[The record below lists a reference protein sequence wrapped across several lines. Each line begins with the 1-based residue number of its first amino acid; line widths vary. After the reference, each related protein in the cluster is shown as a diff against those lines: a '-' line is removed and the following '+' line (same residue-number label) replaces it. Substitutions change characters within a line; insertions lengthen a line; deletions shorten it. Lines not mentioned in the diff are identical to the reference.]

1 MNYLDRH
8 PDVIEWQSEEFF
20 IPYISPVDGK
30 PHRYFPD
37 FWIKKKNAQGIVE
50 IDVVEIKPKSQMAP
64 PKKPEKMTKRFF
76 TEARTWGVNQAK
88 WQAASTFCK
97 QRNWNF
103 KILNEQDLGIKF

>member
-1 MNYLDRH
+1 MSYLDKH

-20 IPYISPVDGK
+20 IPYISPLDDR

-37 FWIKKKNAQGIVE
+37 FWIKKRNPQGIVE

-64 PKKPEKMTKRFF
+64 PKKPAKMTKRFL
-76 TEARTWGVNQAK
+76 TEVKTWGVNQAK
-88 WQAASTFCK
+88 WKAAATFCK

-103 KILNEQDLGIKF
+103 KIINEQDLGITF